1 METERQKVVSEVK
14 ELHQFVEG
22 QERLLLDRL
31 AKLDQEIMRRQEEN
45 INRLLEEISSI
56 GKQIHELEEKC
67 QQPACEFLQ
76 VRLQTPLKTIGIYHH
91 WCHLSRSQ
99 INSKY
104 FF

>member
-1 METERQKVVSEVK
+1 MSEVK

-22 QERLLLDRL
+22 QEHLLLDQL

-56 GKQIHELEEKC
+56 SKQIHELEEKC

-76 VRLQTPLKTIGIYHH
+76 VRLQAPLKTIGIYHH

-104 FF
+104 LF

>member
-1 METERQKVVSEVK
+1 MEKQKIMAEVK

-45 INRLLEEISSI
+45 INRILEDVSSI
-56 GKQIHELEEKC
+56 DEQIHELEEKC

-76 VRLQTPLKTIGIYHH
+76 VRP
-91 WCHLSRSQ
+91 
-99 INSKY
+99 
-104 FF
+104 